1 MVTQN
6 WTTVSGHTKL
16 LLIFGFNT
24 KFVLALIPLK
34 LTVTFFY
41 QSKFW
46 IVLFPVI
53 IPLTAIDFNLLFFF
67 FKINYLNFLL
77 RITDIITSKLPKT
90 AAIIIDIIID
100 ALNTMNKTSNQSF
113 SLATLGAMVLGISD
127 AALAETT
134 AAAAK
139 SSVVVVAVVVVV
151 AAVVVESICRC

>member
-1 MVTQN
+1 M
-6 WTTVSGHTKL
+6 
-16 LLIFGFNT
+16 
-24 KFVLALIPLK
+24 
-34 LTVTFFY
+34 
-41 QSKFW
+41 
-46 IVLFPVI
+46 
-53 IPLTAIDFNLLFFF
+53 
-67 FKINYLNFLL
+67 

-151 AAVVVESICRC
+151 AAVLVESICRC